1 MADPDGAEAVSL
13 AQCAESVLK
22 QRLEVMLSHAAR
34 VRLGADIEAV
44 HDMRVASRRLRAAVS
59 VFGEQFPSSACVKFA
74 GEVRLVTRALG
85 TARDLDVMIGALEA
99 LGNAQPTRRQA
110 GIMALVAAKRT
121 ERRRQQK
128 AVGAALVRLEKRDLP
143 ALLSVISAGLA
154 PGPLADPEPSEAFL
168 AQEATDA

>member
-1 MADPDGAEAVSL
+1 MADPDGAEAISL
-13 AQCAESVLK
+13 AQCAETVLK

-59 VFGEQFPSSACVKFA
+59 VFGEQFPSSAFVKFA
-74 GEVRLVTRALG
+74 TEVRLVTRALG
-85 TARDLDVMIGALEA
+85 TARDLDVMIGSLEA
-99 LGNAQPTRRQA
+99 LANAQPTKRQA

-143 ALLSVISAGLA
+143 ALLAVISAGLA
-154 PGPLADPEPSEAFL
+154 PRPPAEAEPSEPAP
-168 AQEATDA
+168 AEEAAHA